1 MNKDIIYKEY
11 NMSKINQEK
20 IKAAVDLLI
29 DKETDL
35 TSFFAKDGM
44 LRELTKNIFERALK
58 AEMDEHLGYSKYG
71 RSEVENSRNGA
82 SKKKLITE
90 GGVLELEVPRDRNS
104 EFTPALVAKRQTR
117 IDGLDQKILSLY
129 AKGMSLSDIKIQIE
143 ELYGAEISES
153 LISRVTDN
161 IMDEVRSWQNRPL
174 EAVYAIVYFDALVVK
189 VRQDKRIIN
198 KAVYVALGID
208 LTGRKDILGLWI
220 SENEGS
226 KFWLNNFTEMK
237 NRGLKDILI
246 ACSDN
251 LSGMSEAISA
261 VYPATEH
268 QLCIVHQIRNS
279 LSYVSYKDRKE
290 VAADL
295 KLVYSS
301 ITEDEALTALS
312 DFDMKWGKQYPH
324 IAKSWQ
330 NNWQNLVVFLQYPAV
345 IRRIIYT
352 TNAIEGLNSQ
362 LRKVTNNKRVF
373 PSDDSVFKTLYL
385 TIDYITRKWTM
396 PIQNWGEAMA
406 HFLIKFE
413 GRI

>member
-1 MNKDIIYKEY
+1 
-11 NMSKINQEK
+11 MSKSDQEK
-20 IKAAVDLLI
+20 IKQAVDLLI
-29 DKETDL
+29 DKDTDL

-44 LRELTKNIFERALK
+44 LKELTKNLFERALK

-71 RSEVENSRNGA
+71 RRETENSRNGVG
-82 SKKKLITE
+82 KKSLITE
-90 GGVLELEVPRDRNS
+90 GGVLELEVPRDRNA
-104 EFTPALVAKRQTR
+104 EFSPVLVPKRQTR

-129 AKGMSLSDIKIQIE
+129 AKGMSISDIKMQIQ

-161 IMDEVRSWQNRPL
+161 IMDEVRSWQHRPL
-174 EAVYAIVYFDALVVK
+174 EAIYAIVYFDALVVK

-220 SENEGS
+220 SENEGA

-251 LSGMSEAISA
+251 LTGMGEAIFA
-261 VYPATEH
+261 VYPETEH

-279 LSYVSYKDRKE
+279 LAYVSYKDRKK

-295 KLVYSS
+295 KLVYGSV
-301 ITEDEALTALS
+301 TEDEALSALS
-312 DFDMKWGKQYPH
+312 DFDLKWGKQYPH
-324 IAKSWQ
+324 ITKSWQ
-330 NNWQNLVVFLQYPAV
+330 NNWGNLVVFLQYPEV

-373 PSDDSVFKTLYL
+373 PSDESVFKTLYL
-385 TIDYITRKWTM
+385 TIDYITRKWSM